1 MVTHLQGL
9 KAAALEADVAAI
21 DASLLADR
29 AEWHRRATQHAA
41 DQAWQVYLAARV
53 DATRAEKEASR

>member
-1 MVTHLQGL
+1 MVTPLQEL

-29 AEWHRRATQHAA
+29 AEWQRKATQHAA

-53 DATRAEKEASR
+53 DAARAKQETGR